1 MNKHRASHGS
11 HGLPDDDPQLT
22 LRNPAELA
30 DALPYLMGFHPT
42 DSIVMVA
49 LHGRRGRFGGRLRL
63 GIPRAPGEWPHVAEQ
78 LAECLV
84 AGSERRGPRPDG
96 IIVFLCQDPDLTGE
110 VTSSQVMETLRPLA
124 QLLRTACGALD
135 VPVLEALCI
144 SDGRYWSYCCP
155 DARCC
160 PPEGNVLALPGTSV
174 LAAAATFAG
183 LQVRGSL
190 REMEARLIPWRR
202 PAAADQERVLAAAEE
217 ALVPRILD
225 EEERLRVGR
234 ETLDLA
240 GCLMRRLSGAPPAV
254 GRPDADALDDGLIAH
269 DEAAALLLGLQDRTT
284 RDRAA
289 EWMEGPDA
297 APALRL
303 WRALARR
310 GAASAA
316 SPPVTA
322 ARSRAR
328 RGACGEGAGRVVDTG
343 TYGDRRCHFPWR
355 GGAESPRTP
364 PGRAS
369 GPPDAPG
376 SAGGALARGRLWSGE
391 HHVAHRTRGVS
402 DAADGQGRRRRLA
415 EPARRGGAGRPDRPP
430 RRRGRPRR
438 RAGEPQAGP
447 GAGHP
452 DAVGRRADGRLRPG
466 ARPGRCRG
474 RGPLPRRRGGPPRMA
489 APGPRAPSGRL
500 DGLPGPHA
508 VRRGLRTAARRA
520 ADQREGRRREP
531 GGARVERLLHR
542 LPLVVRDDPPPQHG
556 PPDDGGRAGGAA
568 AGAVRGR
575 PRRAHPAGPQRRL
588 PGPLG
593 LHRDGRHRLADLGRG
608 RPLVPPGPVAA
619 APGRR

>member
-1 MNKHRASHGS
+1 MNKHHESHGS

-22 LRNPAELA
+22 LRSPAELA

-78 LAECLV
+78 LAECLM

-96 IIVFLCQDPDLTGE
+96 IIVFLCQDPEPGSDM
-110 VTSSQVMETLRPLA
+110 TSSQVMERLRPLA

-160 PPEGNVLALPGTSV
+160 PPEGNVLAMAGTSV

-190 REMEARLIPWRR
+190 REMEARLAPWRR

-240 GCLMRRLSGAPPAV
+240 GRVMRRLSGAPPAT
-254 GRPDADALDDGLIAH
+254 GRTDADALDDALIAH
-269 DEAAALLLGLQDRTT
+269 DEAAALVLGLQDRTT

-297 APALRL
+297 APAQRL

-310 GAASAA
+310 CVGRYGEHAAAPLTLAGWVAWSTGDEPAARVALGLALRADPEYQFAQLLHQACNRGLDPEALRRCLREERREREEGGAAAAGGAVGEAGLGGSDRVPALGAEADVAEPAAAERRVAVEASA
-316 SPPVTA
+316 SGVGGPVRRL
-322 ARSRAR
+322 RSRRKSPAATRNEGAAATSPANRRDAAPASARPEGVEGGAPAAGSAR
-328 RGACGEGAGRVVDTG
+328 RGA
-343 TYGDRRCHFPWR
+343 RR
-355 GGAESPRTP
+355 T
-364 PGRAS
+364 
-369 GPPDAPG
+369 
-376 SAGGALARGRLWSGE
+376 
-391 HHVAHRTRGVS
+391 
-402 DAADGQGRRRRLA
+402 
-415 EPARRGGAGRPDRPP
+415 
-430 RRRGRPRR
+430 
-438 RAGEPQAGP
+438 
-447 GAGHP
+447 
-452 DAVGRRADGRLRPG
+452 
-466 ARPGRCRG
+466 
-474 RGPLPRRRGGPPRMA
+474 
-489 APGPRAPSGRL
+489 
-500 DGLPGPHA
+500 
-508 VRRGLRTAARRA
+508 
-520 ADQREGRRREP
+520 
-531 GGARVERLLHR
+531 
-542 LPLVVRDDPPPQHG
+542 
-556 PPDDGGRAGGAA
+556 GRAG
-568 AGAVRGR
+568 
-575 PRRAHPAGPQRRL
+575 Q
-588 PGPLG
+588 
-593 LHRDGRHRLADLGRG
+593 RDGTGR
-608 RPLVPPGPVAA
+608 
-619 APGRR
+619 

>member
-1 MNKHRASHGS
+1 MNKHHESHGS

-63 GIPRAPGEWPHVAEQ
+63 GIPRAPGEWPHVAGQ

-84 AGSERRGPRPDG
+84 SGSERRGPRPDG
-96 IIVFLCQDPDLTGE
+96 IIVFLCQDPDLGSDL
-110 VTSSQVMETLRPLA
+110 TSSQVMERLRPLA

-160 PPEGNVLALPGTSV
+160 PPEGNVLAMPGTSV

-190 REMEARLIPWRR
+190 REMEARLAPWRR

-240 GCLMRRLSGAPPAV
+240 GRVMRRLSGAPPAT
-254 GRPDADALDDGLIAH
+254 GRTDADALDDGLIAH
-269 DEAAALLLGLQDRTT
+269 DEAAALVLGLQDRTT

-297 APALRL
+297 APAQRL

-310 GAASAA
+310 CVGRYGEHAAAPLTLAGWVAWSTGDEPAARVALGLALRADPDYQFAQLLHQACNQGLDPEALRRCLREERREREEGVSASGVEAALPEPGVSAA
-316 SPPVTA
+316 EPAAAGRGVAVETSVSGVAGPVRRLKARRKSPGSRSDSAAATSPANRRDAATA
-322 ARSRAR
+322 AARPDGVEGGTPAAGSDR
-328 RGACGEGAGRVVDTG
+328 RGA
-343 TYGDRRCHFPWR
+343 RR
-355 GGAESPRTP
+355 T
-364 PGRAS
+364 
-369 GPPDAPG
+369 
-376 SAGGALARGRLWSGE
+376 
-391 HHVAHRTRGVS
+391 
-402 DAADGQGRRRRLA
+402 
-415 EPARRGGAGRPDRPP
+415 
-430 RRRGRPRR
+430 
-438 RAGEPQAGP
+438 
-447 GAGHP
+447 
-452 DAVGRRADGRLRPG
+452 
-466 ARPGRCRG
+466 
-474 RGPLPRRRGGPPRMA
+474 
-489 APGPRAPSGRL
+489 
-500 DGLPGPHA
+500 
-508 VRRGLRTAARRA
+508 
-520 ADQREGRRREP
+520 
-531 GGARVERLLHR
+531 
-542 LPLVVRDDPPPQHG
+542 
-556 PPDDGGRAGGAA
+556 GRAG
-568 AGAVRGR
+568 
-575 PRRAHPAGPQRRL
+575 Q
-588 PGPLG
+588 
-593 LHRDGRHRLADLGRG
+593 RDGTGR
-608 RPLVPPGPVAA
+608 
-619 APGRR
+619 

>member
-1 MNKHRASHGS
+1 MNKHRESHGS

-84 AGSERRGPRPDG
+84 TGSERRGPRPDG
-96 IIVFLCQDPDLTGE
+96 IIVFLCKDPGPIGE
-110 VTSSQVMETLRPLA
+110 VTAGQVMEGLRPLA

-190 REMEARLIPWRR
+190 REMEARLAPWRR
-202 PAAADQERVLAAAEE
+202 PAAADQERVLAATEE
-217 ALVPRILD
+217 VLVPRILD

-240 GCLMRRLSGAPPAV
+240 DRLMRRLCGAPPAT
-254 GRPDADALDDGLIAH
+254 GRTDGDALDDGLITH
-269 DEAAALLLGLQDRTT
+269 EEAAALLLGLQDRTT
-284 RDRAA
+284 RDIAA

-310 GAASAA
+310 CVGRYGEHAAVPLTLAGWVAWSTGDEPAARVALGLALRADPDYQFAQLLHQACNQGLDPEALRRCLREERREREQGGGGGAAPGSAADVTEPLAAAGPGLSGGDGVTGHRASGAAGPEKVVEAQPSAVLVPARRQGTRRRPPGRFTRNRQDRTAASAPA
-316 SPPVTA
+316 NRRDEVPAAVVPEAVPEAVEAFEGDSSTA
-322 ARSRAR
+322 APAR
-328 RGACGEGAGRVVDTG
+328 RGA
-343 TYGDRRCHFPWR
+343 
-355 GGAESPRTP
+355 
-364 PGRAS
+364 
-369 GPPDAPG
+369 
-376 SAGGALARGRLWSGE
+376 
-391 HHVAHRTRGVS
+391 
-402 DAADGQGRRRRLA
+402 
-415 EPARRGGAGRPDRPP
+415 
-430 RRRGRPRR
+430 R
-438 RAGEPQAGP
+438 RAG
-447 GAGHP
+447 
-452 DAVGRRADGRLRPG
+452 
-466 ARPGRCRG
+466 
-474 RGPLPRRRGGPPRMA
+474 
-489 APGPRAPSGRL
+489 
-500 DGLPGPHA
+500 
-508 VRRGLRTAARRA
+508 
-520 ADQREGRRREP
+520 
-531 GGARVERLLHR
+531 
-542 LPLVVRDDPPPQHG
+542 
-556 PPDDGGRAGGAA
+556 RAG
-568 AGAVRGR
+568 
-575 PRRAHPAGPQRRL
+575 Q
-588 PGPLG
+588 
-593 LHRDGRHRLADLGRG
+593 RDGTGR
-608 RPLVPPGPVAA
+608 
-619 APGRR
+619 